1 MNKPEA
7 VGQHILLDL
16 YDCQCDLSN
25 TSLMQKVLLDAAK
38 EANATI
44 VSHHFHT
51 FSPHGV
57 SGVVIIQESHFT
69 IHTWPEHNFASI
81 DIYTCG
87 DDMNFEQGIDY
98 LQKELQANKLVKK
111 HFERG
116 NHIIKQL
123 IDNE

>member
-1 MNKPEA
+1 MNSPA
-7 VGQHILLDL
+7 IGQHILLDL
-16 YDCQCDLSN
+16 YDCQADLSD
-25 TSLMQKVLLDAAK
+25 TKLMEAILVDAVK

-57 SGVVIIQESHFT
+57 SGVIIIQESHFT
-69 IHTWPEHNFASI
+69 IHTWPEHQFASI

-87 DDMNFEQGIDY
+87 TGMNFEKGIAY
-98 LQKELQANKLVKK
+98 LHKKLVAKKVIKK

-116 NHIIKQL
+116 NQIIKQL
-123 IDNE
+123 VD

>member
-1 MNKPEA
+1 MKPEA

-16 YDCQCDLSN
+16 YDCQSDLSD
-25 TSLMQKVLLDAAK
+25 TTLMESTLVQAA
-38 EANATI
+38 EASNATI

-87 DDMNFEQGIDY
+87 DEMNFEAGISH
-98 LQKELQANKLVKK
+98 LQEELKASKLVKK

-116 NHIIKQL
+116 NHIIKPL
-123 IDNE
+123 IENE